1 MRSIIAIAILSILT
15 PKFTSAQTL
24 FSYGGHEVSVQEF
37 KRVYEKNNIQKK
49 VDYSASAINDYL
61 KLYSLFKMKV
71 KEAEAL
77 HLDTV
82 VAISRE
88 LDNYRKQLAKN
99 YLTDAEVT
107 NRLVVETYN
116 RMKEE
121 IKVAHILVSVLN
133 SATPE
138 DTLKAY
144 KKVDSI
150 YNALM
155 GKKKADFA
163 ATAKVLS
170 DDKGSATSGGEI
182 GYITALQTIYSFE
195 NVAYATPLGAISKP
209 FRSIFG
215 YHIVKVLDRRP
226 TQGEIQVAQILL
238 ATPKSKGEDGVREA
252 NVKADSIV
260 NALKAGADFAAMV
273 QTFSEDKYSIKD
285 NGVLA
290 PFSAGKMVPA
300 FENAAFAL
308 KNIGDIAAPVQTEY
322 GIHIIKLINKTP
334 LKPLDSLR
342 DVLKRKVENDSRGT
356 YARESYMNKVKSANG
371 FKEYAVNVDEV
382 INALN
387 KIVDTGKNANSF
399 QATNYTSM
407 TKPVFE
413 LASKTYSQHDLI
425 SYIEMITRGRLNG
438 PKNAVVRDIYTM
450 YANAIVNDF
459 QEHKLVEDNADFR
472 VLMQEYKDG
481 VYLFELMDRMVWSKA
496 SKDSLGLELFYKDMP
511 NKYTWAPGFSGTLYK
526 FDSLSNANKA
536 LAILKKKNTTDE
548 DIVKA
553 VNTEVN
559 PNAVIIQTSTFEF
572 DKYAFIPKD
581 QILSGKLTK
590 IFNNDGKYYIIKT
603 KTRFDAPQAKTLN
616 ESRGYVVAAYQDYLE
631 KQWNESLRAKYPMQI
646 NESVLQSLI
655 K

>member
-1 MRSIIAIAILSILT
+1 
-15 PKFTSAQTL
+15 
-24 FSYGGHEVSVQEF
+24 
-37 KRVYEKNNIQKK
+37 
-49 VDYSASAINDYL
+49 
-61 KLYSLFKMKV
+61 
-71 KEAEAL
+71 
-77 HLDTV
+77 
-82 VAISRE
+82 
-88 LDNYRKQLAKN
+88 
-99 YLTDAEVT
+99 
-107 NRLVVETYN
+107 
-116 RMKEE
+116 
-121 IKVAHILVSVLN
+121 
-133 SATPE
+133 
-138 DTLKAY
+138 
-144 KKVDSI
+144 
-150 YNALM
+150 
-155 GKKKADFA
+155 
-163 ATAKVLS
+163 
-170 DDKGSATSGGEI
+170 
-182 GYITALQTIYSFE
+182 
-195 NVAYATPLGAISKP
+195 
-209 FRSIFG
+209 
-215 YHIVKVLDRRP
+215 
-226 TQGEIQVAQILL
+226 
-238 ATPKSKGEDGVREA
+238 
-252 NVKADSIV
+252 
-260 NALKAGADFAAMV
+260 MV

-387 KIVDTGKNANSF
+387 KIVDTGKNANAF

-413 LASKTYSQHDLI
+413 LSSKTYTQHDLI
-425 SYIEMITRGRLNG
+425 TYIEMVTRGRLNG

-459 QEHKLVEDNADFR
+459 QEHKLVEENADFR
-472 VLMQEYKDG
+472 ILMQEYKDG

-496 SKDSLGLELFYKDMP
+496 SKDSLGLASFYKDMP

-526 FDSLSNANKA
+526 FDSLSSANTA

-548 DIVKA
+548 DVVKA
-553 VNTEVN
+553 VNTEAN
-559 PNAVIIQTSTFEF
+559 PNAVSIQTSTFEF

-590 IFNNDGKYYIIKT
+590 IINKEGKYYIVKT
-603 KTRFDAPQAKTLN
+603 STRFDAPQAKSLN

-631 KQWNESLRAKYPMQI
+631 KQWNESLRAKYPLQI

>member
-1 MRSIIAIAILSILT
+1 
-15 PKFTSAQTL
+15 
-24 FSYGGHEVSVQEF
+24 
-37 KRVYEKNNIQKK
+37 
-49 VDYSASAINDYL
+49 
-61 KLYSLFKMKV
+61 
-71 KEAEAL
+71 
-77 HLDTV
+77 
-82 VAISRE
+82 
-88 LDNYRKQLAKN
+88 
-99 YLTDAEVT
+99 
-107 NRLVVETYN
+107 
-116 RMKEE
+116 
-121 IKVAHILVSVLN
+121 
-133 SATPE
+133 
-138 DTLKAY
+138 
-144 KKVDSI
+144 
-150 YNALM
+150 
-155 GKKKADFA
+155 
-163 ATAKVLS
+163 
-170 DDKGSATSGGEI
+170 
-182 GYITALQTIYSFE
+182 
-195 NVAYATPLGAISKP
+195 
-209 FRSIFG
+209 
-215 YHIVKVLDRRP
+215 
-226 TQGEIQVAQILL
+226 
-238 ATPKSKGEDGVREA
+238 
-252 NVKADSIV
+252 
-260 NALKAGADFAAMV
+260 
-273 QTFSEDKYSIKD
+273 
-285 NGVLA
+285 
-290 PFSAGKMVPA
+290 
-300 FENAAFAL
+300 
-308 KNIGDIAAPVQTEY
+308 
-322 GIHIIKLINKTP
+322 
-334 LKPLDSLR
+334 
-342 DVLKRKVENDSRGT
+342 
-356 YARESYMNKVKSANG
+356 
-371 FKEYAVNVDEV
+371 
-382 INALN
+382 
-387 KIVDTGKNANSF
+387 
-399 QATNYTSM
+399 M

-472 VLMQEYKDG
+472 ILMQEYKDG